1 MNNIQLLGR
10 LAKTPEIKYTS
21 NGKQYSWFTVA
32 VSRQSKKDEVDF
44 IRCVVFGSIAEALVK
59 YCQKGR
65 QVLVQGRLEVNTLQD
80 KATGE
85 YKTHHQVVA
94 QQVNFLHDP
103 NQQRMA

>member
-44 IRCVVFGSIAEALVK
+44 IRCVVFGSVAEALVK

-65 QVLVQGRLEVNTLQD
+65 QVLVQGRLEVNTLQRSLS
-80 KATGE
+80 APAQTGPWRS
-85 YKTHHQVVA
+85 
-94 QQVNFLHDP
+94 LLSLG
-103 NQQRMA
+103 